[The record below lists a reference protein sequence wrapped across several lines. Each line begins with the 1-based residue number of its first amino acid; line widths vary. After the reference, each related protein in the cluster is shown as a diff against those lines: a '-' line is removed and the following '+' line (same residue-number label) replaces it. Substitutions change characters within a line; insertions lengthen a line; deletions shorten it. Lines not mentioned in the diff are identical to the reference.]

1 MTGRQC
7 KICKNIIFY
16 RSRTILFW
24 KGKEP
29 WIWRSKVWCLRSSMS
44 SHWKK
49 KSKKMTDWY
58 RVAAVAVNES
68 VGVLKII
75 NSLSANKLKR
85 QAINDNVC
93 GAHELSWDPLRQTW
107 RYVCMWFP
115 PSIRN
120 LRILRTKFQP
130 TYQLNSTKFHARYL
144 WQIIQDL
151 LGRAR
156 CFSYTR

>member
-1 MTGRQC
+1 MQNLQEYYFLS
-7 KICKNIIFY
+7 IENNII
-16 RSRTILFW
+16 L
-24 KGKEP
+24 KGKRALNLK
-29 WIWRSKVWCLRSSMS
+29 IKSLVFKVVNVKPL
-44 SHWKK
+44 KK

-115 PSIRN
+115 PSLRN

-144 WQIIQDL
+144 
-151 LGRAR
+151 
-156 CFSYTR
+156 